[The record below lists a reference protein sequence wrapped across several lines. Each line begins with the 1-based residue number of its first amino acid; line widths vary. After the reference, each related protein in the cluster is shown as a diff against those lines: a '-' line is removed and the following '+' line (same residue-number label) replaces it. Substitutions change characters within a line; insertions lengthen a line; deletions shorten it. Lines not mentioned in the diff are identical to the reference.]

1 MRRNISPSVVSL
13 RFSCAFMRLRE
24 AMLNDGST
32 LPSRNYLLFLDNEH
46 DVFGGRFAPH
56 CLYFLY
62 ATRAEWVEAYTIL
75 LVS

>member
-1 MRRNISPSVVSL
+1 MRRKISPLVVSL

-24 AMLNDGST
+24 AMLNYDSA
-32 LPSRNYLLFLDNEH
+32 LPSRNYFLFLDNEH
-46 DVFGGRFAPH
+46 DIFGGRFAPH
-56 CLYFLY
+56 RLYFLY

>member
-1 MRRNISPSVVSL
+1 
-13 RFSCAFMRLRE
+13 
-24 AMLNDGST
+24 MLNDGST